1 MEKDVRSEL
10 GMLPAELKNQYL
22 VIYND
27 ILGSGPA
34 TAAIARRAFSWMLAA
49 WRPLTVEEFI
59 SAVALDDHGEY
70 HHGLDTSSLLD
81 ICRNFVTT
89 VSLDSASRTM
99 SFQWAHLSVKE
110 FLEGLP
116 DFCQEQIHTVA
127 VSRCL
132 ADFHSKSWLYTGIP
146 EGGMKA
152 FDGLRDYTVY
162 LFQHAAMSELQ
173 RAESTT
179 ALSMKE
185 FLFDHLFKPT
195 LAYKKWNSIN
205 RSCEESLLLQ
215 DSKDVPSYIQDMQ
228 LDDGDGILA
237 VCEYGLLSVLHIL
250 GDLELVPWKNY
261 SRRPHSTPL
270 YAATSNGKF
279 AIAKWLLE
287 HKVFDVDEIHEHV
300 TPLYDAVWTQDHDLV
315 ALLLEHGADPLSI
328 HDKGISGP
336 LHRAIEV
343 KDINIFEALV
353 RKVELMHKD
362 EPNVASKVGFDWK
375 LEALYDALRNN
386 WSEATQALIW
396 RGVDIY
402 SRSSRAD
409 GGIDESTTLQIAV
422 EYAEETI
429 VSSLLEASLQRARSK
444 TPSKI
449 GGLWKTGPE
458 AHELYLYATDEV
470 QRSALHYLVQR
481 KGSQSDDSE
490 AIMSMLLRYG
500 VDPSITSNKGVTALH
515 VAASIGSEDTVQQL
529 VAKNV
534 NLEAETKNGQR
545 AIHFAAGSYHP
556 TIIQY
561 LVNQGVDPTAR
572 DQNSRTPLHYAAA
585 RGNVL
590 GLEVLS
596 KVLLN
601 LDDQPRRP
609 DEFQSHQAFTD
620 RLSVVDNKGESLLH
634 VVGSYWSQED
644 IYDQIKNE
652 SDIMINRIES
662 TVQFLLERRIDINR
676 RADDGSTRLISL
688 ISLPSGLSASLYS
701 AVIAAKEL
709 LANGAD
715 PNIPDLQG
723 KTPLHH
729 AAVCFWEEPVENLLQ
744 AGANIHSADHEGSTP
759 LHIACTTPSDHVMR
773 LLLQGADHTLRD
785 SEGATPLHRAA
796 EIDDPANAVMLLMK
810 GASPHIV
817 DNSGASPLHWAAKAG
832 RSQLVR
838 RLLRAGA
845 SPHSIDQSGNS
856 PMQYAA
862 KYASIL
868 TEDIEEDED
877 REYMGAWFRL
887 HKASEEIC
895 ARHNT
900 RPRMDLK
907 RSQSLLLRIDRS
919 WGDFSDFKRKE
930 VEGM

>member
-49 WRPLTVEEFI
+49 QRALTVEEFV

-70 HHGLDTSSLLD
+70 HHGLDKSSLLD
-81 ICRNFVTT
+81 ICRNFITII
-89 VSLDSASRTM
+89 SSDSASRTM
-99 SFQWAHLSVKE
+99 SFQLAHLSVKE

-116 DFCQEQIHTVA
+116 EFCQEQIHTVA

-146 EGGMKA
+146 RGGMKA

-162 LFQHAAMSELQ
+162 LFEHAAMSELQ

-195 LAYKKWNSIN
+195 LAYKEWISVYG
-205 RSCEESLLLQ
+205 RFCEESLLLQ
-215 DSKDVPSYIQDMQ
+215 DSKDVPLYIKDMRP
-228 LDDGDGILA
+228 DVAEGIQA
-237 VCEYGLLSVLHIL
+237 VCTYGLLSVLHIL
-250 GDLELVPWKNY
+250 GDLELVPWRNY
-261 SRRPHSTPL
+261 SRRSQSTPL
-270 YAATSNGKF
+270 YAATRNGRF

-287 HKVFDVDEIHEHV
+287 HKVVGVDETHYHF

-315 ALLLEHGADPLSI
+315 ALLLEHGADPLPI
-328 HDKGISGP
+328 HNKGILEP
-336 LHRAIEV
+336 LYIAIEV
-343 KDINIFEALV
+343 KDIDIFEALV

-362 EPNVASKVGFDWK
+362 APDLVSKVGFDWK
-375 LEALYDALRNN
+375 LEALYAALRNN
-386 WSEATQALIW
+386 WSEASRALIW

-402 SRSSRAD
+402 SRSSRD
-409 GGIDESTTLQIAV
+409 GGIDVSTTLQIAV

-429 VSSLLEASLQRARSK
+429 VSSLVEASLQRARSE

-449 GGLWKTGPE
+449 EGLWKTGPE
-458 AHELYLYATDEV
+458 AHDLYLNATDEV

-515 VAASIGSEDTVQQL
+515 VAASIGSEDIVQQL
-529 VAKNV
+529 VATNV

-596 KVLLN
+596 QVLLN
-601 LDDQPRRP
+601 LDERPRRP
-609 DEFQSHQAFTD
+609 DESQLHQAFTD

-634 VVGSYWSQED
+634 VVGSDWTQTLNDEEND
-644 IYDQIKNE
+644 
-652 SDIMINRIES
+652 SDITVNMIKS
-662 TVQFLLERRIDINR
+662 TVKFLLERGIDMNR
-676 RADDGSTRLISL
+676 RADDGSTPLVSL
-688 ISLPSGLSASLYS
+688 TSLLPRFSAGLYS
-701 AVIAAKEL
+701 GEIAVKEL

-715 PNIPDLQG
+715 PNIPDLKG
-723 KTPLHH
+723 KTPLHY
-729 AAVCFWEEPVENLLQ
+729 AAHCWWEKSIQDLLQ
-744 AGANIHSADHEGSTP
+744 AGANIDSADHEGSTP
-759 LHIACTTPSDHVMR
+759 LHVACIMACIPVMR
-773 LLLQGADHTLRD
+773 LLLQSADHTLRD
-785 SEGATPLHRAA
+785 NEGATPLHRAA
-796 EIDDPANAVMLLMK
+796 QDDRFFGAAMLLRK
-810 GASPHIV
+810 GASPHTL
-817 DNSGASPLHWAAKAG
+817 DNSGATPLHWAAKAG
-832 RSQLVR
+832 RSESVI
-838 RLLRAGA
+838 RLLRAGT
-845 SPHSIDQSGNS
+845 SPHSIDHSGNS

-862 KYASIL
+862 RYASIIR
-868 TEDIEEDED
+868 DAVEEDGY
-877 REYMGAWFRL
+877 RKYMGAWL
-887 HKASEEIC
+887 HLYKSSEEIC

-900 RPRMDLK
+900 RPRINLK

-919 WGDFSDFKRKE
+919 WDDFSDFKRKE
-930 VEGM
+930 LEGMW